1 MQRYIP
7 LFLFFLCLSINI
19 KAQDTL
25 IYKKH
30 QKNIFTL
37 AFYKQ
42 PGKDSMV
49 DFIDGLYRVFKVNK
63 TRVESES
70 LNTAHLT
77 FIPGVEYSL
86 GTGLAAS
93 VNASLVLPKAKG
105 ANNKST
111 IFTELKFTQ
120 NHQMVAQFASN
131 IWSKNGEY
139 NFNNNWSYL
148 KYPQK
153 DFGLGSNSQLGLL
166 DELDYSYIKMYQSIL
181 KRIAPNLYFGPGL
194 NIDYHWNISDTT
206 SKLKPVNGFNQY
218 GRTSNSNST
227 GFLLNLLYDTRVNNV
242 NPVANSAYFNI
253 VYRNNLTFLGSDR
266 NWQSV
271 IIDYRKYLPFPVG
284 SKNILAFWSY
294 NQLTLNGKPPYLDL
308 PNTANDTYS
317 NFGRGYVQSR
327 FRGDKFLFAESEY
340 RFGITENG
348 FIGGV
353 VFANMQTM
361 SAQPGQSIQG
371 VLTGYGAGLRI
382 KFNKHSN
389 TNVSLDYG
397 FGQGGSKGLF
407 MNLGEVF

>member
-1 MQRYIP
+1 MQRYIL
-7 LFLFFLCLSINI
+7 LFLFFLCLSTNI

-25 IYKKH
+25 IFKKH

-63 TRVESES
+63 TRAESES
-70 LNTAHLT
+70 LNTSHLT
-77 FIPGVEYSL
+77 FIPAVEYSL

-93 VNASLVLPKAKG
+93 VNASLVLPKAMG

-111 IFTELKFTQ
+111 IFTELKYTQ

-166 DELDYSYIKMYQSIL
+166 DELDYSYVRMYQSIL

-206 SKLKPVNGFNQY
+206 TKLKPVNGFNQY
-218 GRTSNSNST
+218 GRTSNSNSS
-227 GFLLNLLYDTRVNNV
+227 GFLLNLLYDTRVNNL
-242 NPVANSAYFNI
+242 NPVANSAYFNL

-353 VFANMQTM
+353 FFANMQTM
-361 SAQPGQSIQG
+361 SSQPGQPIQG
-371 VLTGYGAGLRI
+371 MLPGYGAGLRI

-389 TNVSLDYG
+389 TSVAFDYG
-397 FGQGGSKGLF
+397 FGQGGSRGLF